1 MLKSMTMRSTL
12 AAVACALSF
21 SAYAI
26 ADPPR
31 QVNIPAGDLI
41 PALEVLEK
49 KAAIELVFQPQQ
61 LKAFHTGGVTGTY
74 EPKDAVKILLKGL
87 PLELRTDSTGA
98 MVIVLPGAKLT

>member
-1 MLKSMTMRSTL
+1 MLKRMNMRSTM
-12 AAVACALSF
+12 AAVARALSY
-21 SAYAI
+21 SPYAI
-26 ADPPR
+26 ADQPR
-31 QVNIPAGDLI
+31 KVQIPAGDLI
-41 PALEVLEK
+41 QALEVLEK
-49 KAAIELVFQPQQ
+49 QAAIELVFQPQQ